1 MKNNKMKQCKQC
13 SIEFEP
19 KNFRGTEQNYCS
31 KECRTKA
38 GNERYKLKLMTNGN
52 SRTNLE
58 GSTRITGTE
67 RNENARTKEF
77 FGNDNYRRETDISIE
92 KQSVNN
98 PDILR
103 YLEQSFEARTDA
115 FKFELKYENALKEIE
130 KLKQEIVELELEL
143 QDEPEPK
150 QGIAGMLEN
159 IPEWLTPAI
168 GKLLQSEKVQK
179 FVISNIPEPEPQN

>member
-1 MKNNKMKQCKQC
+1 MKQCKQC
-13 SIEFEP
+13 SKEFEP
-19 KNFRGTEQNYCS
+19 KNFRGTEQSYCS

-38 GNERYKLKLMTNGN
+38 GNERYKLNLMTNGN
-52 SRTNLE
+52 SRTNLKS
-58 GSTRITGTE
+58 STRITGTE

-103 YLEQSFEARTDA
+103 YLEQSFEARTEA

-130 KLKQEIVELELEL
+130 SLKQEIVELELEL

>member
-1 MKNNKMKQCKQC
+1 MKQCKQC

-52 SRTNLE
+52 SRTNLQ
-58 GSTRITGTE
+58 GTTRITGTE
-67 RNENARTKEF
+67 RNENTGTKEF

-92 KQSVNN
+92 KQSINN
-98 PDILR
+98 PNILR
-103 YLEQSFEARTDA
+103 YLEQSFEARTEA
-115 FKFELKYENALKEIE
+115 FKFELKYDNALKEIE

-150 QGIAGMLEN
+150 QGIAGILEN

-179 FVISNIPEPEPQN
+179 FVISNIPEPENA